1 MAHAGQEL
9 HGQDGYTLRLI
20 SIEPELLQME
30 ATYGGTGQFPPR
42 HYHPSQDEH
51 FEVLEGTVRTI
62 VDGEERSHEAG
73 EMFDISA
80 GTVHQLAADPPAR
93 LKWEVRPRAADRRVL
108 RDGLQRRDPAGP
120 ARALQ
125 RRGRVPAVGAPT
137 CASSQA
143 FIGSHAS
150 QIERPWL
157 SAAFAP
163 MPCALGASRRPAT
176 SDLWRSSAARGWSF
190 G

>member
-9 HGQDGYTLRLI
+9 HGPDGYVLRLV

-62 VDGEERSHEAG
+62 VEGEERSYDAG
-73 EMFDISA
+73 ETFDIPA

-93 LKWEVRPRAADRRVL
+93 LKWEVR
-108 RDGLQRRDPAGP
+108 
-120 ARALQ
+120 RAL
-125 RRGRVPAVGAPT
+125 RTAEFFETVYSGELPPDLR
-137 CASSQA
+137 
-143 FIGSHAS
+143 
-150 QIERPWL
+150 ERF
-157 SAAFAP
+157 SAEVVF
-163 MPCALGASRRPAT
+163 L
-176 SDLWRSSAARGWSF
+176 L
-190 G
+190 

>member
-9 HGQDGYTLRLI
+9 HGQDGYILRLV

-62 VDGEERSHEAG
+62 VDGEERSYNAG
-73 EMFDISA
+73 ETFDIPA

-93 LKWEVRPRAADRRVL
+93 LKWEVRPALRTADFFETVYSGEIPPDL
-108 RDGLQRRDPAGP
+108 R
-120 ARALQ
+120 
-125 RRGRVPAVGAPT
+125 
-137 CASSQA
+137 
-143 FIGSHAS
+143 
-150 QIERPWL
+150 ERF
-157 SAAFAP
+157 SAEVVF
-163 MPCALGASRRPAT
+163 L
-176 SDLWRSSAARGWSF
+176 L
-190 G
+190 

>member
-9 HGQDGYTLRLI
+9 HGPDGYVLRLV

-62 VDGEERSHEAG
+62 VAGEERSYDAAET
-73 EMFDISA
+73 FDIPA

-93 LKWEVRPRAADRRVL
+93 LRWEVRPAL
-108 RDGLQRRDPAGP
+108 RTAEFFETVYSGEIPPDLREQ
-120 ARALQ
+120 
-125 RRGRVPAVGAPT
+125 
-137 CASSQA
+137 
-143 FIGSHAS
+143 F
-150 QIERPWL
+150 
-157 SAAFAP
+157 SAEVVF
-163 MPCALGASRRPAT
+163 L
-176 SDLWRSSAARGWSF
+176 L
-190 G
+190 